1 MKVGFAVSGERI
13 AYAETA
19 QVLVYVAPDEG
30 ERRDLTGP
38 LGIDLYDLESAL
50 DPDEVPRLE
59 LTADYL
65 SIIWKRPQRAT
76 IADTLR
82 FEVSTL
88 GLFLRRDRLVVVL
101 SEEPIPFGR
110 KELQGSESL
119 PDLVLRLLLHTV
131 RHYMGHLKAIRQV
144 TSSLEAKISSSMENR
159 YLLQMFTFTESLTYY
174 LDAIEGNGSVLQ
186 RLRNIADRLQ
196 LTPSVIAALDDLLLE
211 NGQCA
216 RQCQIHSSVLSG
228 LMDAR
233 GTVVN
238 NNMNVLLKNLTLI
251 NIIFLPLNLIAGIG
265 GMSEYSMMT
274 RGVDWRLAY
283 ALFSLGMILLGWVT
297 WVLMVRATGHTP
309 TRRGIRRWPWRRV
322 TRLS

>member
-1 MKVGFAVSGERI
+1 MRAGFEVSGERI
-13 AYAETA
+13 DNAATA
-19 QVLVYVAPDEG
+19 PVLVYVAPDDA
-30 ERRDLTGP
+30 ERHDLTGP
-38 LGIDLYDLESAL
+38 LGIDPYDLESAL

-59 LTADYL
+59 PTANYL

-76 IADTLR
+76 IAETLR

-88 GLFLRRDRLVVVL
+88 GLFLGRDRLVVVL
-101 SEEPIPFGR
+101 SEEPVPFGR
-110 KELQGSESL
+110 KELQGAESL
-119 PDLVLRLLLHTV
+119 VDLVLRLLLHTV
-131 RHYMGHLKAIRQV
+131 RHYIGHLKAIRQV

-186 RLRNIADRLQ
+186 RLRNLADRLQ
-196 LTPSVIAALDDLLLE
+196 LGASEIAALDDLLLE
-211 NGQCA
+211 NAQCA

-251 NIIFLPLNLIAGIG
+251 NIIFLPLNLIAGVG
-265 GMSEYSMMT
+265 GMSEFSMMT
-274 RGVDWRLAY
+274 QGVDWRVSY
-283 ALFSLGMILLGWVT
+283 GLFTLGMILLAWLT
-297 WVLMVRATGHTP
+297 WVLVVRATVARAP
-309 TRRGIRRWPWRRV
+309 RRRRWPW
-322 TRLS
+322 